1 MIYISGNRIELVFV
15 IVVICFLTSE
25 VYDYLF
31 KKKKI
36 YKLKLV
42 IVSFIGGI
50 IGILIWLTNPEVIFN
65 VKNIWESIAIGIISG
80 AGSCEIKNIIKKNK
94 ENRRNK

>member
-1 MIYISGNRIELVFV
+1 MLKG
-15 IVVICFLTSE
+15 
-25 VYDYLF
+25 
-31 KKKKI
+31 KKI

-42 IVSFIGGI
+42 IICLIVGI

>member
-1 MIYISGNRIELVFV
+1 MICISGNRIELVFV

-42 IVSFIGGI
+42 IVSFIGGKI
-50 IGILIWLTNPEVIFN
+50 VS
-65 VKNIWESIAIGIISG
+65 KH
-80 AGSCEIKNIIKKNK
+80 
-94 ENRRNK
+94 

>member
-1 MIYISGNRIELVFV
+1 MLKG
-15 IVVICFLTSE
+15 
-25 VYDYLF
+25 
-31 KKKKI
+31 KKI

-42 IVSFIGGI
+42 IIFIGGI
-50 IGILIWLTNPEVIFN
+50 IGILIRRTNPEVIFN